1 MSPEIRFGVIGCGEV
16 AVRTCEGISAAPNA
30 SISMLMDVR
39 PEVLEDLS
47 EFYRA
52 PTTTDVEAVLASS
65 EVDAVYIAT
74 PHSLH
79 VPIGKLAAQAG
90 KHVLVEKPIAT
101 TLADAD
107 ALIDACASHRV
118 ALGVAF
124 LAQIDPAMAAAQDM
138 VRAGMLGEIISV
150 RIMGLSDKPEHYWH
164 GGYTQRV
171 KSDWRTQ
178 LGMAGGGILIMNVVH
193 DLNTV
198 RWVTGLDVKRVY
210 SEYATLATPVEVEDT
225 IGVVVRYENEAIGV
239 VQAGSAMRGRS
250 HEDTKG
256 PRIYGTKGQLILGP
270 KPLILLSEA
279 PEGGQPNTWK
289 ELRHSGPTGDRA
301 EMIRRFSD
309 AVLEGKEPPV
319 TGEDGRKALEIIVAA
334 YRSGE
339 HGAPVELPLQL

>member
-1 MSPEIRFGVIGCGEV
+1 MSPEIRFGVIGCGEI

-250 HEDTKG
+250 HEDAKG